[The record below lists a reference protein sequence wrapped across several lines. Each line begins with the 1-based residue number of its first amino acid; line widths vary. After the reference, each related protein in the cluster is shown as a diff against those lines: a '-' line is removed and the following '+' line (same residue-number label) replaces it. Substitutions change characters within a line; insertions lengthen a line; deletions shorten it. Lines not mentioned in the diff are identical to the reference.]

1 MKIGLFLHNDVYE
14 WDILSDFGMKIFE
27 CFIINRNWIKVQ
39 RISYIIGCFLELNEK
54 VPLKMVSVVMFF
66 KHRL

>member
-14 WDILSDFGMKIFE
+14 WVILSDFGMKILNFL
-27 CFIINRNWIKVQ
+27 IINRNRIKVPNV
-39 RISYIIGCFLELNEK
+39 SYIKGCFIKLNEK

-66 KHRL
+66 EHRL

>member
-27 CFIINRNWIKVQ
+27 FSIVVKVQ
-39 RISYIIGCFLELNEK
+39 RISYIKGCFFKLNEK

-66 KHRL
+66 EHRL

>member
-27 CFIINRNWIKVQ
+27 FFYYQSKLDKSTKDSNIV
-39 RISYIIGCFLELNEK
+39 GCFFKLNEK